1 MLLANLIIVDAP
13 PYYLIISSRAFFQE
27 TSQKNG
33 VLRSTNRKKFAQCI
47 SSTTHC
53 ANDRTSRV
61 IQCVWSHDQK
71 IISGRD
77 SPNDE
82 DNENLATAT
91 TAGDI

>member
-1 MLLANLIIVDAP
+1 MHPTTLLFL
-13 PYYLIISSRAFFQE
+13 LRRFFRKLAKKWCA
-27 TSQKNG
+27 SHHKNKH
-33 VLRSTNRKKFAQCI
+33 RKKFAQCI